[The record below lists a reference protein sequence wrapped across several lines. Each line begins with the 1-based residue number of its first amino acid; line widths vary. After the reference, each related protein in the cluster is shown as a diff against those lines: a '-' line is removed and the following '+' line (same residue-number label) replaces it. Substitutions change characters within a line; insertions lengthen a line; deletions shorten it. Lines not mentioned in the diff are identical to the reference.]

1 MPPFSI
7 LMFIFSA
14 CLLLYAL
21 ILAVSRDY
29 KMIARYWASELKTK
43 REQKRYAR
51 MFAKIMALVALI
63 PAAAGVGAMFHP
75 LAAAGGALAMLL
87 VSIFAG
93 KAIYGKK

>member
-1 MPPFSI
+1 MIPFSI

-21 ILAVSRDY
+21 ILAVSKDY
-29 KMIARYWASELKTK
+29 KMIARYWASDVKTK
-43 REQKRYAR
+43 RDQKRYAR

-63 PAAAGVGAMFHP
+63 PAAAGAGAIFHP

-87 VSIFAG
+87 VCIFAG
-93 KAIYGKK
+93 KAIYSKK